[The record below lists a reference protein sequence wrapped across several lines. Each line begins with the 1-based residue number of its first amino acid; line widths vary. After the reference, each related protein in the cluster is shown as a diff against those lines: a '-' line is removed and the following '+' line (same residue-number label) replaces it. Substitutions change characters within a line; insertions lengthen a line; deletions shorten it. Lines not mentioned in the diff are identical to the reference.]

1 MESILASVKKLLGIY
16 EEHTAFDEDI
26 ILHINSV
33 FAILQQ
39 MGVGPEEGFSI
50 SDDSAVWSDY
60 TSDVNQ
66 LNFVKSYVY
75 LKVRLL
81 FDPPVNSGATDSINK
96 LISELE
102 WRLFVATDPIESDDL
117 EEPTDDPT
125 DPIDPDE
132 ENGGTMN
139 DP

>member
-1 MESILASVKKLLGIY
+1 MESILASVKKILGID
-16 EEHTAFDEDI
+16 ENHTAFDEDI

-39 MGVGPEEGFSI
+39 MGVGPENGFSI
-50 SDDSAVWSDY
+50 SDYSTNWTEY
-60 TSDVNQ
+60 TEDNNQ
-66 LNFVKSYVY
+66 LNFVKSYIY

-81 FDPPVNSGATDSINK
+81 FDPPVSSGAIESINK

-102 WRLFVATDPIESDDL
+102 WRLFVATDPIDEN
-117 EEPTDDPT
+117 
-125 DPIDPDE
+125 E
-132 ENGGTMN
+132 ENEDNMN

>member
-1 MESILASVKKLLGIY
+1 MESILASVKKTLGID
-16 EEHTAFDEDI
+16 EIHTGFDEDI

-50 SDDSAVWSDY
+50 SDDSAIWYDY
-60 TSDVNQ
+60 ISDVNQ
-66 LNFVKSYVY
+66 LNFVKSYIY

-81 FDPPVNSGATDSINK
+81 FDPPVSSGAIESINK

-102 WRLFVATDPIESDDL
+102 WRLFVATDPVDEVEEIE
-117 EEPTDDPT
+117 EQMDDP
-125 DPIDPDE
+125 
-132 ENGGTMN
+132 
-139 DP
+139 

>member
-1 MESILASVKKLLGIY
+1 MDSILVSVKKMLGIDAL
-16 EEHTAFDEDI
+16 HTGFDEDI
-26 ILHINSV
+26 IHHINSV

-39 MGVGPEEGFSI
+39 MGVGPENGFSI
-50 SDDSAVWSDY
+50 SDDSTIWSEY

-81 FDPPVNSGATDSINK
+81 FDPPVSSGAIDSINK

-102 WRLFVATDPIESDDL
+102 WRLFVATDPIE
-117 EEPTDDPT
+117 E
-125 DPIDPDE
+125 IE
-132 ENGGTMN
+132 ENEEAMN

>member
-1 MESILASVKKLLGIY
+1 MESILVSVKKILGID
-16 EEHTAFDEDI
+16 EAHTAFDEDI

-39 MGVGPEEGFSI
+39 MGVGPENGFSI
-50 SDDSAVWSDY
+50 SDSSASWSEY
-60 TSDVNQ
+60 TEDVNQ

-81 FDPPVNSGATDSINK
+81 FDPPASSGAIESINK

-102 WRLFVATDPIESDDL
+102 WRLFIATDPVNEN
-117 EEPTDDPT
+117 
-125 DPIDPDE
+125 E
-132 ENGGTMN
+132 ENEDTMN